1 LLNIKILGVQLSG
14 GQKQRIAIAR
24 ALIRNPKILL
34 LDEATSA
41 LDYQSEKVVQEAL
54 DKAKVGRTTI
64 IIAHRLS
71 TIRNAD
77 LILSLS
83 GGKLVE
89 VGTHDELMLK
99 KGLYYELVTTQT
111 KQKHQHHNQ
120 KSKDGQSESE
130 NDSEVTDSD
139 DSFDE
144 DNEKEAEQL
153 KSSVRQRQVSIK
165 LDQVDSKKAKEEKKK
180 RKKEEK
186 KKPFYY
192 EIKLFKTQKPE
203 ALWIIVGTIAQAISG
218 AVFPAMAL
226 VFSEIYT
233 IFISPDPAEQER
245 LSLSYMGILLGLSVV
260 NFLSTLVLN
269 HAFALA
275 GARLTKRL
283 RIKMFTSMLRQ
294 EIGFHDLDENR
305 SSILS
310 TQLAASAPFCKG
322 LSSDKLGLLSQ
333 GVAGVG
339 FSLIAALVFNWKLA
353 LFMLIFVPFV
363 FGSGVLTGRASTNT
377 KVNGKFSIEEGGRLT
392 IETVENI
399 KTVISLGREKFFID
413 EFDRIFNYKFKKT
426 LAVLHIQAFFYSLSN
441 SFLFFIQASAFS
453 FGYYLIKYDNLTV
466 TNLY

>member
-1 LLNIKILGVQLSG
+1 
-14 GQKQRIAIAR
+14 
-24 ALIRNPKILL
+24 
-34 LDEATSA
+34 
-41 LDYQSEKVVQEAL
+41 
-54 DKAKVGRTTI
+54 
-64 IIAHRLS
+64 
-71 TIRNAD
+71 
-77 LILSLS
+77 
-83 GGKLVE
+83 
-89 VGTHDELMLK
+89 
-99 KGLYYELVTTQT
+99 
-111 KQKHQHHNQ
+111 
-120 KSKDGQSESE
+120 
-130 NDSEVTDSD
+130 
-139 DSFDE
+139 
-144 DNEKEAEQL
+144 
-153 KSSVRQRQVSIK
+153 
-165 LDQVDSKKAKEEKKK
+165 
-180 RKKEEK
+180 
-186 KKPFYY
+186 
-192 EIKLFKTQKPE
+192 
-203 ALWIIVGTIAQAISG
+203 
-218 AVFPAMAL
+218 
-226 VFSEIYT
+226 
-233 IFISPDPAEQER
+233 
-245 LSLSYMGILLGLSVV
+245 LGLAII

-333 GVAGVG
+333 GIAGVG

-363 FGSGVLTGRASTNT
+363 FGSGVLTGKASTNT

-466 TNLY
+466 TNLYRIYATMTFSSMILGRVYSQIPDQKKAKDAAKTAYKIINRKSKIDSLSEEGIKPDRVIGEIEFNNVHFRYPTRPAIQILNGLNLKINKNTTNALVGSSGCGKSTTISLLLRFYDVESGSITLDGVDIRNLNINWLRSKIGLVSQEPTLFNTTIKENICYGDVTRNDVNLIF